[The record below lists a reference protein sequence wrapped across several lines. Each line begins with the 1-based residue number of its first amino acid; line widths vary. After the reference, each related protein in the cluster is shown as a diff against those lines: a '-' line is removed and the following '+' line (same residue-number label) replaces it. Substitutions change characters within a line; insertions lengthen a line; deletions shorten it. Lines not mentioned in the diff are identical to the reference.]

1 MVVVVIDVVVVDA
14 VCTKVVD
21 IAALAAIVD
30 DMPDELQCIG
40 LLWLIVLLRIFN
52 VVVAVDAAVVVAVV
66 RHCCWLSSRAV
77 PSPPP
82 VLWPA

>member
-1 MVVVVIDVVVVDA
+1 
-14 VCTKVVD
+14 
-21 IAALAAIVD
+21 
-30 DMPDELQCIG
+30 MPDELQCIG

-52 VVVAVDAAVVVAVV
+52 VVVAVDAADVVVAVV